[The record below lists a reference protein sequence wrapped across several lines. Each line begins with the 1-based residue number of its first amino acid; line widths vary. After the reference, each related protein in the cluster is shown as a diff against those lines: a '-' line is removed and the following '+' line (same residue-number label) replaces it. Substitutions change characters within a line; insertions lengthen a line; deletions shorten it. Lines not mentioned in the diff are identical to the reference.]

1 MPGRFAVCD
10 STRTTPGRQTGNIK
24 PLICGETD
32 MSLRT
37 LLTTLLLTCSFS
49 VMAATE
55 IVPLNYRTSA
65 DLLPVAQNFIGK
77 DGKVSA
83 YGNQLIV
90 NAEPDKIDELKTFL
104 AQLDTAPKRLLITVD
119 TNENNFQGDQGYSV
133 NGAAPNQT
141 RIINRSTDSREGG
154 IQQIQASEG
163 APALIQVGQSVPLTS
178 TQTDGYGDLRSQTE
192 YRNVTQGFYVTASVT
207 GNIVHL
213 AISTNRDRMSQ
224 ERPDVVN
231 VQSTDTT
238 VSGRLG
244 EWITLAGVNRQT
256 QADKQGLTRSYST
269 QGRDDMTL
277 RVKVDTLD

>member
-1 MPGRFAVCD
+1 
-10 STRTTPGRQTGNIK
+10 
-24 PLICGETD
+24 

-37 LLTTLLLTCSFS
+37 LLTTLLLGCSFS

-65 DLLPVAQNFIGK
+65 DMLPMAQDFIGK
-77 DGKVSA
+77 DGQVSA
-83 YGNQLIV
+83 YGNQLIIK
-90 NAEPDKIDELKTFL
+90 AEPDKIQELKALIT
-104 AQLDTAPKRLLITVD
+104 QLDTVPKRLLITVD
-119 TNENNFQGDQGYSV
+119 TNENNQQNTGDQ
-133 NGAAPNQT
+133 QT
-141 RIINRSTDSREGG
+141 RIINYSTASRDGG

-163 APALIQVGQSVPLTS
+163 APALIQVGQSVPITS
-178 TQTDGYGDLRSQTE
+178 SQSNSYGDYSSQTQ

-207 GNIVHL
+207 GDIVHL

-277 RVKVDTLD
+277 RVKVDALD

>member
-1 MPGRFAVCD
+1 
-10 STRTTPGRQTGNIK
+10 
-24 PLICGETD
+24 

-49 VMAATE
+49 VVAATE
-55 IVPLNYRTSA
+55 VVQLNNRTSA
-65 DLLPVAQNFIGK
+65 DLLPVAQNFIGR

-90 NAEPDKIDELKTFL
+90 NAEPDKIDELKAL
-104 AQLDTAPKRLLITVD
+104 IAQLDTVPKRLLITVD
-119 TNENNFQGDQGYSV
+119 TNENNQHNNADQQTQIITYS
-133 NGAAPNQT
+133 T
-141 RIINRSTDSREGG
+141 YSTDSREGG
-154 IQQIQASEG
+154 IQQVQTSEG
-163 APALIQVGQSVPLTS
+163 TPALIQVGQSVPLTN
-178 TQTDGYGDLRSQTE
+178 TQTDAYAALPNQGSTSRQPQTQPQTNTSGQSQNPANNYAHLQSQTQ

-256 QADKQGLTRSYST
+256 QADKQAMSRSYST

-277 RVKVDTLD
+277 RVKVDALD

>member
-1 MPGRFAVCD
+1 
-10 STRTTPGRQTGNIK
+10 
-24 PLICGETD
+24 
-32 MSLRT
+32 MSLRP

-90 NAEPDKIDELKTFL
+90 NAEPEKIEELRAFL

-119 TNENNFQGDQGYSV
+119 TNENNFQGDQGYSA
-133 NGAAPNQT
+133 NGSGQG
-141 RIINRSTDSREGG
+141 RIINRSTDSRDGG
-154 IQQIQASEG
+154 IQQVQTSEG
-163 APALIQVGQSVPLTS
+163 TPALIQVGQSVPLTS
-178 TQTDGYGDLRSQTE
+178 TQTDAYASLPNRQPQNPTNNYAHLQNQTQ

-207 GNIVHL
+207 GDIVHL
-213 AISTNRDRMSQ
+213 NISTNRDRMSQ

-244 EWITLAGVNRQT
+244 EWITLAGVNHQT
-256 QADKQGLTRSYST
+256 QADKQGLARSYST

-277 RVKVDTLD
+277 RVKVENLD

>member
-1 MPGRFAVCD
+1 
-10 STRTTPGRQTGNIK
+10 
-24 PLICGETD
+24 

-37 LLTTLLLTCSFS
+37 LLTTLLLSCSFS
-49 VMAATE
+49 VVAATE
-55 IVPLNYRTSA
+55 IVPLSYRTSA
-65 DLLPVAQNFIGK
+65 DLLPVAQNFLGK

-90 NAEPDKIDELKTFL
+90 NADPEKITELRAL
-104 AQLDTAPKRLLITVD
+104 LDQLDTAPKRLLITVD
-119 TNENNFQGDQGYSV
+119 TNENNTQDQQGYSV
-133 NGAAPNQT
+133 NGGANT
-141 RIINRSTDSREGG
+141 RIISRSTASRDGG

-178 TQTDGYGDLRSQTE
+178 TETDPYGRLQNQTQ

-207 GNIVHL
+207 GDIVHL
-213 AISTNRDRMSQ
+213 SISTNRDRMSQ

-231 VQSTDTT
+231 VQSTDST

-256 QADKQGLTRSYST
+256 QADQKGLARSYGSR
-269 QGRDDMTL
+269 GRDDMTL
-277 RVKVDTLD
+277 RVKVETQDQSTKN

>member
-1 MPGRFAVCD
+1 
-10 STRTTPGRQTGNIK
+10 
-24 PLICGETD
+24 

-37 LLTTLLLTCSFS
+37 LLTTLLLGCSLS

-55 IVPLNYRTSA
+55 IVPLKYRTSA
-65 DLLPVAQNFIGK
+65 DMLPMAQDFIGK
-77 DGKVSA
+77 DGQVSA
-83 YGNQLIV
+83 YGNQLIIK
-90 NAEPDKIDELKTFL
+90 AEPDKIQEVKALIT
-104 AQLDTAPKRLLITVD
+104 QLDTAPKRLLITVD
-119 TNENNFQGDQGYSV
+119 TNENNQQNTGDQ
-133 NGAAPNQT
+133 QT
-141 RIINRSTDSREGG
+141 RIINYSTASRDGG

-163 APALIQVGQSVPLTS
+163 APALIQVGQSVPITS
-178 TQTDGYGDLRSQTE
+178 GQSNSYGDYSSQTQ

-207 GNIVHL
+207 GDIVHL

-244 EWITLAGVNRQT
+244 EWITLAGVNRET
-256 QADKQGLTRSYST
+256 QADKQGATRSYST

-277 RVKVDTLD
+277 RVKVDSLD

>member
-1 MPGRFAVCD
+1 
-10 STRTTPGRQTGNIK
+10 
-24 PLICGETD
+24 

-37 LLTTLLLTCSFS
+37 LLTPLLLGCSFS

-55 IVPLNYRTSA
+55 IVPLKYHTSA
-65 DLLPVAQNFIGK
+65 DMLPVAQDFIGK
-77 DGKVSA
+77 DGQVSA

-90 NAEPDKIDELKTFL
+90 KAEPDKIQELKALLT
-104 AQLDTAPKRLLITVD
+104 QLDTAPKRLLITVD
-119 TNENNFQGDQGYSV
+119 TNENNQQNTGDQ
-133 NGAAPNQT
+133 QT
-141 RIINRSTDSREGG
+141 RIIDYSTASRDGG
-154 IQQIQASEG
+154 IQQVQASEG
-163 APALIQVGQSVPLTS
+163 APALIQVGQSVPITS
-178 TQTDGYGDLRSQTE
+178 SQSNSWGDYSSQTQ

-207 GNIVHL
+207 GDTVHL

-238 VSGRLG
+238 VTGRLG
-244 EWITLAGVNRQT
+244 EWITLAGVNRET
-256 QADKQGLTRSYST
+256 QADKQGLARSYST

>member
-1 MPGRFAVCD
+1 
-10 STRTTPGRQTGNIK
+10 
-24 PLICGETD
+24 

-37 LLTTLLLTCSFS
+37 LLTTLLLGCSLA
-49 VMAATE
+49 VMADTQV
-55 IVPLNYRTSA
+55 VPLNYRTSA

-77 DGKVSA
+77 DGQVSA

-90 NAEPDKIDELKTFL
+90 NAEPGKIEELRQFL

-119 TNENNFQGDQGYSV
+119 TNENNLEGDQGYSI
-133 NGAAPNQT
+133 NGAAPSQT
-141 RIINRSTDSREGG
+141 RIINRSTVSREGG
-154 IQQIQASEG
+154 VQQVQASEG
-163 APALIQVGQSVPLTS
+163 QPALIQVGQSVPFTS
-178 TQTDGYGDLRSQTE
+178 NQTDNYGRMQSQTE

-207 GNIVHL
+207 GETVHL
-213 AISTNRDRMSQ
+213 SISTNRDRMSQ

-244 EWITLAGVNRQT
+244 EWITLAGVNRQN

-269 QGRDDMTL
+269 QGRDDMIL
-277 RVKVDTLD
+277 RVKVDTLN

>member
-1 MPGRFAVCD
+1 
-10 STRTTPGRQTGNIK
+10 
-24 PLICGETD
+24 

-37 LLTTLLLTCSFS
+37 LLTTVLLATSFS

-55 IVPLNYRTSA
+55 VVPLSNRTSA

-77 DGKVSA
+77 DGTVSA

-90 NAEPDKIDELKTFL
+90 NAEPEKIQGLRAL
-104 AQLDTAPKRLLITVD
+104 LSQLDTPSKRLLITVD
-119 TNENNFQGDQGYSV
+119 TNENNQQS
-133 NGAAPNQT
+133 NGNNQT
-141 RIINRSTDSREGG
+141 QVITYSTESRDGG

-163 APALIQVGQSVPLTS
+163 VPALIQVGQSVPLTT
-178 TQTDGYGDLRSQTE
+178 TQPDAYGRPQNQTQ

-207 GNIVHL
+207 GETVHL
-213 AISTNRDRMSQ
+213 SISTNRDRMSQ

-244 EWITLAGVNRQT
+244 EWITLAGINRQT
-256 QADKQGLTRSYST
+256 QADKSTTTRSYST
-269 QGRDDMTL
+269 QGRDDLSL
-277 RVKVDTLD
+277 RVKVDTLN